1 MAGQRDG
8 HPSAPCRVTFDLAIV
23 ALLSFAS
30 MAGAHPKDDPMNTM
44 HMTRRSLVT
53 GLAAGALLAYSRPS
67 LAQDLPKIV
76 VSKDPSCGCCTG
88 WVDHL
93 RQAGF
98 SADVV
103 ETSEINRVKVRLGV
117 PDDLASCHTAE
128 IGGYAIEGYVPADA
142 IKRLLAETP
151 AGKGLAVAGM
161 PMGSPGMEMEGMAP
175 DTYEVV
181 LFGPSGQT
189 AFARYEEARLL

>member
-1 MAGQRDG
+1 
-8 HPSAPCRVTFDLAIV
+8 
-23 ALLSFAS
+23 
-30 MAGAHPKDDPMNTM
+30 MNTM
-44 HMTRRSLVT
+44 IITRRGFVT
-53 GLAAGALLAYSRPS
+53 GLAACALLAHSHP
-67 LAQDLPKIV
+67 LQAQGLPRIV
-76 VSKDPSCGCCTG
+76 VSKDPTCGCCTG

-128 IGGYAIEGYVPADA
+128 IGGYVIEGHVPADA
-142 IKRLLAETP
+142 IKRLLAEKP
-151 AGKGLAVAGM
+151 AGKGLAVPGM

-175 DTYEVV
+175 ETYEVV

-189 AFARYEEARLL
+189 TFARYEGARLL

>member
-1 MAGQRDG
+1 M
-8 HPSAPCRVTFDLAIV
+8 
-23 ALLSFAS
+23 
-30 MAGAHPKDDPMNTM
+30 KTM

-53 GLAAGALLAYSRPS
+53 GLAAGALVAYSRPS
-67 LAQDLPKIV
+67 RARDLPKIV

-128 IGGYAIEGYVPADA
+128 IGGYVIEGHVPADA
-142 IKRLLAETP
+142 IKRLLAEKP

-189 AFARYEEARLL
+189 TFARYEGARLL